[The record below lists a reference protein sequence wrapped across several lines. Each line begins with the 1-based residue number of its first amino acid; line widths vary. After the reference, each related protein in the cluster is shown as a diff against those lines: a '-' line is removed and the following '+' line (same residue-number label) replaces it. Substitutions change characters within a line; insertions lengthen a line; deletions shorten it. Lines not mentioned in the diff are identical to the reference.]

1 MSRDDQPRLQ
11 LTDAD
16 GVRTY
21 PLLHFPFSIGRSG
34 ESDLCVTHA
43 QVSRQHACI
52 EAEPDG
58 LYLRDLGSRH
68 GTLRNA
74 QRVERVRLRSGDRI
88 MLGESSVTLVFLDGP
103 ALEETGAIRHESSV
117 GARDLLE
124 RASSQVSGSD
134 LEKLS

>member
-1 MSRDDQPRLQ
+1 MSRDDQPHLQ

-16 GVRTY
+16 GVGKY
-21 PLLHFPFSIGRSG
+21 PLPHFPFSLRRSG
-34 ESDLCVTHA
+34 ESDLCMPHA

-68 GTLRNA
+68 GTLRNG
-74 QRVERVRLRSGDRI
+74 QRVERVRLRSGDQI

-103 ALEETGAIRHESSV
+103 PLEDTAAIRHETGV

-124 RASSQVSGSD
+124 RAS
-134 LEKLS
+134 